1 MKAFSHIRGILTL
14 RNSDFFHSNQ
24 YIKPHTD
31 DLPLKRGPIWKGVRE
46 KGKAYKKKPHTFPE
60 TARKPSAWRN
70 LTFSVVRAHFVHR
83 RTDTDA

>member
-46 KGKAYKKKPHTFPE
+46 KGKAYKKKRIPSQKRPE
-60 TARKPSAWRN
+60 NQAPEETW
-70 LTFSVVRAHFVHR
+70 HFQ
-83 RTDTDA
+83 